1 MGMNKEPIERAAM
14 IVGSKRKLGAHL
26 GITGQAIAQWRRC
39 PAEHAPLIE
48 RATGGQVT
56 CHDLRPDLW
65 PAPAPTPATAPAE

>member
-1 MGMNKEPIERAAM
+1 MSKEPIERAAT
-14 IVGSKRKLGAHL
+14 ICGSKKRLGAHL
-26 GITGQAIAQWRRC
+26 GITAQAIAQWKRC

-65 PAPAPTPATAPAE
+65 PAPTPATAQAE